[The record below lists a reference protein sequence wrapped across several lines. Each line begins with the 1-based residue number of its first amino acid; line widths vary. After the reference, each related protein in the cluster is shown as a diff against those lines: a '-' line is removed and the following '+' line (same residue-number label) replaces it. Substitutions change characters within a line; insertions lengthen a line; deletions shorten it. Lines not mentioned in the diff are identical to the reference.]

1 MIKSHV
7 VKYLG
12 AAVEISSVIMKSFG
26 AVSKPFKGRRRC
38 SLTYESLHM
47 FYMGILPVR
56 RNAYSF
62 L

>member
-26 AVSKPFKGRRRC
+26 AVSKPFKGRRRA
-38 SLTYESLHM
+38 L
-47 FYMGILPVR
+47 
-56 RNAYSF
+56 
-62 L
+62 